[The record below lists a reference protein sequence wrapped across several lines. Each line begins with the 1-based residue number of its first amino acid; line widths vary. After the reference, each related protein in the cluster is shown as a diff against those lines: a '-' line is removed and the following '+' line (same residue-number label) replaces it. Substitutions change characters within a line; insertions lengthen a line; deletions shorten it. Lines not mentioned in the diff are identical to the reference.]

1 MKEFLRA
8 YLMGLTYLDA
18 WQREEIIETIEKM
31 YQLKRKMIIVGT
43 LTVIAIILSLFCIVV
58 NVLIKSGW
66 IS

>member
-8 YLMGLTYLDA
+8 YLMGITNLDA
-18 WQREEIIETIEKM
+18 WQREELIETIEKM

>member
-8 YLMGLTYLDA
+8 YLMSITTLDA
-18 WQREEIIETIEKM
+18 WQREDMIERIEKM

-43 LTVIAIILSLFCIVV
+43 LTVIAVILSLVSIIL
-58 NVLIKSGW
+58 NILIKTKW